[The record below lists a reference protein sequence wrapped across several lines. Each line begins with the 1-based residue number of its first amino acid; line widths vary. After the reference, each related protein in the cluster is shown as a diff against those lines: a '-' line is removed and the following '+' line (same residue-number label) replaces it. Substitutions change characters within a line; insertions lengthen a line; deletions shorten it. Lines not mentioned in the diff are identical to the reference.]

1 MENGHLAASPK
12 SAYKLARQLGL
23 KKLEE
28 LAEKD
33 LISQVRGENW
43 VGEFCS
49 DAAMEWEGIREALI
63 QALDKQLV

>member
-23 KKLEE
+23 KKF
-28 LAEKD
+28 